1 MKKTYLRKLAVTV
14 EGGFATFLYISNI
27 LLIKIIVK
35 RFTYQLGWSMCGFEN
50 PVSSLK

>member
-27 LLIKIIVK
+27 LLI
-35 RFTYQLGWSMCGFEN
+35 EN
-50 PVSSLK
+50 YCEKFLLINLDGLCVSLKIQLAV